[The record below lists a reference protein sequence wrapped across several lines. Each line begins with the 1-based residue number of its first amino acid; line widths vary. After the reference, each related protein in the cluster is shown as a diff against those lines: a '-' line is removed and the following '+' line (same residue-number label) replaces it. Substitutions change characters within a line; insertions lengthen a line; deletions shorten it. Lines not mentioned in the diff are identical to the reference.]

1 MGILKVARAVAMAER
16 KYKHPQVNL
25 RLPED
30 LKNRIAELAESNG
43 RSANAEM
50 VAAIEAWVKK
60 SPKQEPVKVDVEAL
74 TRKVEKL
81 ESVVMQVIQ
90 EVKYPSPSS
99 LIEDKE
105 KKQD

>member
-60 SPKQEPVKVDVEAL
+60 SAKQEPVKVDVEEL
-74 TRKVEKL
+74 TRKVAKL
-81 ESVVMQVIQ
+81 ESVVMQVVQ
-90 EVKYPSPSS
+90 KANYSSPSA
-99 LIEDKE
+99 IDEDKE
-105 KKQD
+105 KKQE

>member
-1 MGILKVARAVAMAER
+1 MAER

>member
-1 MGILKVARAVAMAER
+1 MAER

-60 SPKQEPVKVDVEAL
+60 SPKQEPVRVDVEEL

-81 ESVVMQVIQ
+81 ESFVMQVIQ
-90 EVKYPSPSS
+90 EAKYPSPSS

-105 KKQD
+105 KKQE

>member
-1 MGILKVARAVAMAER
+1 MAER

-60 SPKQEPVKVDVEAL
+60 SAKQEPVKVDVEEL

-90 EVKYPSPSS
+90 EAKYPSPSS

-105 KKQD
+105 KKQE